1 MLNFS
6 DVVVAIQGKAILR
19 RVSFHIDS
27 GQTVALV
34 GRNGAGKTT
43 ILRAIMGLTN
53 VVSGQI
59 SFEARDISRMP
70 PHQRPGLGIGY
81 APDDRRLFSA
91 FTVEENIRLP
101 AEVARLSPERIAKRL
116 HEIYELVPE
125 LVDLGPRPAGQIS
138 GGQGKIVALGSAL
151 MIGSRLILLDD
162 SRLSANYRR
171 PLRGRAQD
179 TQIRSAPYVNID
191 HRIQPIIARSLE
203 RAHSCD
209 RARAPYRKYRIEH
222 FGNGVR
228 DLKKE

>member
-6 DVVVAIQGKAILR
+6 DVVVAIQGAAILR

-125 LVDLGPRPAGQIS
+125 LIDLGPRPAGQIS
-138 GGQGKIVALGSAL
+138 GGQGKIVALGRAL
-151 MIGSRLILLDD
+151 MLGSRLILLDEPFQG
-162 SRLSANYRR
+162 LA
-171 PLRGRAQD
+171 
-179 TQIRSAPYVNID
+179 
-191 HRIQPIIARSLE
+191 PIIAARYGDALRTLKSARPHMSILITESNPSLLAALSE
-203 RAHSCD
+203 RTLV
-209 RARAPYRKYRIEH
+209 IERGH
-222 FGNGVR
+222 LTESTESNISETAFAT
-228 DLKKE
+228 

>member
-6 DVVVAIQGKAILR
+6 NVVVAIQGAAILR

-125 LVDLGPRPAGQIS
+125 LIDLGPRPAGQIS
-138 GGQGKIVALGSAL
+138 GGQGKIVALGRAL
-151 MIGSRLILLDD
+151 MLGSRLILLDEPFQG
-162 SRLSANYRR
+162 LA
-171 PLRGRAQD
+171 
-179 TQIRSAPYVNID
+179 
-191 HRIQPIIARSLE
+191 PIIAARYGDALRTLKSARPHMSILITESNPSLLAALSE
-203 RAHSCD
+203 RTLV
-209 RARAPYRKYRIEH
+209 IERGH
-222 FGNGVR
+222 LTESTESNISETAFAT
-228 DLKKE
+228 

>member
-6 DVVVAIQGKAILR
+6 DVVVAIQGAAILR

-125 LVDLGPRPAGQIS
+125 LIDLGPRPAGQIS
-138 GGQGKIVALGSAL
+138 GGQGKIVALGRAL
-151 MIGSRLILLDD
+151 MLGSRLILLDEPFQG
-162 SRLSANYRR
+162 LA
-171 PLRGRAQD
+171 
-179 TQIRSAPYVNID
+179 
-191 HRIQPIIARSLE
+191 PIIAARYGDALRTLKSARPHMSILITESNPSLLAALSE
-203 RAHSCD
+203 RTLV
-209 RARAPYRKYRIEH
+209 IERGQLTESSESSVSETA
-222 FGNGVR
+222 FAT
-228 DLKKE
+228 

>member
-6 DVVVAIQGKAILR
+6 DVVVAIQGAAILR

-138 GGQGKIVALGSAL
+138 GGQGKMVALGRAL
-151 MIGSRLILLDD
+151 MLGSRLILLDEPFQG
-162 SRLSANYRR
+162 LA
-171 PLRGRAQD
+171 
-179 TQIRSAPYVNID
+179 
-191 HRIQPIIARSLE
+191 PIIAARYGDALRTLKSARPHMSILITESNPSLLAALSE
-203 RAHSCD
+203 RTLV
-209 RARAPYRKYRIEH
+209 IERGQLTESSESSVSETA
-222 FGNGVR
+222 FAT
-228 DLKKE
+228 